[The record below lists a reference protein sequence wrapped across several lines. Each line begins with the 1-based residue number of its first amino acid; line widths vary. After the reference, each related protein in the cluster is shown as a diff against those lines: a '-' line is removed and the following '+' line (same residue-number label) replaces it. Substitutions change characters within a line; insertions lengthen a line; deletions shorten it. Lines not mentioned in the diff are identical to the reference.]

1 MARHDT
7 EPLARKLSLTVRTF
21 EKRAKKKQN
30 PPKKAKKKQTN
41 ETKPIKLGCRFLD
54 QSVESLRRDG
64 YRLLSHFR
72 IQSPIKSKY
81 LASFYPAFGLRV
93 AARHSHTHTHTHT
106 LISLFDSRETLCKKT
121 RVLAWK
127 GFFLE
132 NKKRKERTKHGHE
145 GHAILNGPYPPPVR
159 WNAALRRRRVGRV
172 VRVLDDVQ
180 HRRVD
185 ADAQG
190 ADARPPRRQ
199 SLSAAHREEV
209 VRIVARLQTR
219 IL

>member
-106 LISLFDSRETLCKKT
+106 L
-121 RVLAWK
+121 
-127 GFFLE
+127 
-132 NKKRKERTKHGHE
+132 
-145 GHAILNGPYPPPVR
+145 
-159 WNAALRRRRVGRV
+159 
-172 VRVLDDVQ
+172 
-180 HRRVD
+180 
-185 ADAQG
+185 
-190 ADARPPRRQ
+190 
-199 SLSAAHREEV
+199 
-209 VRIVARLQTR
+209 
-219 IL
+219 